1 MFTTLMGLLPI
12 LFLFVLPL
20 LSSLFSGGSTENVP
34 GMYFDSPVPPY
45 TAERITPQLGVRYY
59 TNPTDTQGYSMH
71 KFSQLDKTAELTLV
85 KKLRLECEHEN
96 QQKLRLV
103 EQAQGW
109 FYPDQEKLEIA
120 RKFEMKACKRLES
133 LGVSR

>member
-20 LSSLFSGGSTENVP
+20 LSSLFSGGSAPAAP
-34 GMYFDSPVPPY
+34 GMYFDNPVHPF
-45 TAERITPQLGVRYY
+45 TAERITPNLNVRYY
-59 TNPTDTQGYSMH
+59 TNPKDIQGYSAH
-71 KFSQLDKTAELTLV
+71 KLSQLDKTAEVTLV
-85 KKLRLECEHEN
+85 KKLRLECEHEQ

-109 FYPDQEKLEIA
+109 FFQDPEKMEIA
-120 RKFEMKACKRLES
+120 RKFEMRSCKRLET
-133 LGVSR
+133 LGVPR